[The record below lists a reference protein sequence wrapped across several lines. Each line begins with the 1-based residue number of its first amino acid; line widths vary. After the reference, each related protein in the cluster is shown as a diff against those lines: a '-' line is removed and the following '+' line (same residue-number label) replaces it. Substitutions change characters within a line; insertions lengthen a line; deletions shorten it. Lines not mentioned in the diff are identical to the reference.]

1 MYVCCLDVGFLRDVA
16 GTTLTS
22 RPFFGPDHK
31 AIAPS
36 SSFEGRSAPQKVRTA
51 SNQCQLVGWWVNWYF
66 RIFRILQ
73 VYLPIDQFFDQF
85 SLCSDHL
92 RAFNWPWGTSSCPG
106 WLRRHCIRALLDTQL
121 RSKGSVVFTWHFC
134 HVHSRAIFLLWTT
147 DAHCQQLDQDPVR
160 RQLLIPWLASRRGRW
175 REVLARRA
183 QRKPNILAVHK
194 LCRFCTVLFC
204 CPFCFRS
211 SVIYL
216 SCFSMLSAR
225 RWTGWQHRQPVGFAL
240 GEAGPKGSAGR
251 SWWGQGQQD
260 CGPCRHVDCTIR
272 NKRGMGNHSS
282 LEMKIM
288 VISSSCSSCS

>member
-1 MYVCCLDVGFLRDVA
+1 MLRSTVLIECMYVVWMLDFFGMWQV

-216 SCFSMLSAR
+216 SCFFHAFCQAMDGMAAPATSR
-225 RWTGWQHRQPVGFAL
+225 IRPW
-240 GEAGPKGSAGR
+240 R
-251 SWWGQGQQD
+251 SWPQRFSRKKLMRTRPAGLWS
-260 CGPCRHVDCTIR
+260 
-272 NKRGMGNHSS
+272 M
-282 LEMKIM
+282 
-288 VISSSCSSCS
+288 